1 MANKFFALMEHD
13 HNLPK
18 NKLQEE
24 FRNRVRED
32 FSQTLVD
39 SPKAESMKLDRLGR
53 FLSSVHS
60 KCKPVEGYFSEE
72 SKYGKD
78 PDCYRVD
85 GLFKLS
91 FYPVKE
97 VINV

>member
-1 MANKFFALMEHD
+1 MKKKFFALMEHD
-13 HNLPK
+13 HCLPK

-39 SPKAESMKLDRLGR
+39 NPQEVSRILDHLAS

-60 KCKPVEGYFSEE
+60 KCRPMEGYYSTE
-72 SKYGKD
+72 SKYGD
-78 PDCYRVD
+78 PDCYRLD
-85 GLFKLS
+85 GLFKLT
-91 FYPVKE
+91 FYQLKE
-97 VINV
+97 VSNG